1 MIKENLRVTRGLMAS
16 LLGAST
22 QEKIFKFHERINNLC
37 LKDREMS
44 FLMPTIM
51 TYSSKNFKIN
61 FTYSSFII
69 FKYLIAFF

>member
-1 MIKENLRVTRGLMAS
+1 MIKENLRVTRSLMAR
-16 LLGAST
+16 LLGTAT
-22 QEKIFKFHERINNLC
+22 QEKIFKFHEKINNLC

-61 FTYSSFII
+61 FTYHSFII
-69 FKYLIAFF
+69 FN